1 MKNIKNIITVL
12 FAFILGL
19 IHAQDINIDKISKN
33 YDYLAYVTTSEILLK
48 VAEKGYESPELFQKL
63 GNSFYF
69 NNKME
74 DAVKWY
80 EKLMNL
86 DPQEPIDAEYYF
98 RYAQAL
104 KGIEE
109 YKKSDEWMKKFKE
122 ESPLDSRSVAFN
134 ENKDYLSDI
143 ERQSHKNVSIKNLVI
158 NTELSDFGTTPY
170 NNQII
175 FASSR
180 GKDNMIYKWNNQP
193 YLDLY
198 IATLESD
205 GDYGQVEKFD
215 DNINTKF
222 HESSVSFSPNKKFIY
237 FTRNN
242 YFKKKYRKD
251 DKDFNR
257 LKLFRAELE
266 ENGLWGNIN
275 SVHFNNDSYSVA
287 HPSINADGS
296 KLYFA
301 SDMPGNVG
309 MSDIYM
315 VDINEDGTLGDPEN
329 IGLNIN
335 TEAVESF
342 PFINTKGDLYFSST
356 GYPGLGG
363 LDIFVIRN
371 FEKLMD
377 ENPKTYNI
385 ENLGKPYNSFSDD
398 FGYYENLKN
407 NTGFF
412 SSNREGGKG
421 DDDIYTFKVEDCKQE
436 LAGIVKDLKTQELLD
451 STTLILLDATGNEL
465 EKKALGIDAS
475 FKFDVDCNKVFL
487 IRAEKEGYST
497 DETRIEAINTDEN
510 LDLELFLNKDK
521 QAVKYGDDLAKT
533 LDIPIIYF
541 DLDKSNIRP
550 DAALELQKI
559 IQVMEDHPEMNIEVR
574 SHTDS
579 RANDSYNE
587 ALSERRNKA
596 TIKYLVNVGHID
608 ARRLKG
614 KGYGEKMLV
623 NRCSNGVK
631 CSEKEH
637 QENRRSEFIIF

>member
-1 MKNIKNIITVL
+1 MKNIVTVL
-12 FAFILGL
+12 FAFAIGV
-19 IHAQDINIDKISKN
+19 IHAQDLNIDKISKN

-69 NNKME
+69 NNSME

-86 DPQEPIDAEYYF
+86 DHKESLDPEYYF

-104 KGIEE
+104 KGVEDYE
-109 YKKSDEWMKKFKE
+109 RSDEWMEKFKE
-122 ESPLDSRSVAFN
+122 ESPLDSRSIAFN
-134 ENKDYLSDI
+134 ENIDYLSHI
-143 ERQSHKNVSIKNLVI
+143 EKQSYKNVSIKNLAI

-170 NNQII
+170 KNQII

-198 IATLESD
+198 IATKMAD
-205 GDYGQVEKFD
+205 DDYGNVEKFED
-215 DNINTKF
+215 KLNTKF
-222 HESSVSFSPNKKFIY
+222 HESSVSFTPNGKFLF

-251 DKDFNR
+251 DLDFNR
-257 LKLFRAELE
+257 LQLLRAELGE
-266 ENGLWGNIN
+266 DGSWGNI
-275 SVHFNNDSYSVA
+275 SRIHFNNDSYSVA

-301 SDMPGNVG
+301 SDMAGSVG

-315 VDINEDGTLGDPEN
+315 VDINEDGTLGNPEN
-329 IGLNIN
+329 IGININ

-363 LDIFVIRN
+363 LDIFVIRD
-371 FEKLMD
+371 FEKYKHK
-377 ENPKTYNI
+377 NSKNYAI
-385 ENLGKPYNSFSDD
+385 ENIGKPFNSFSDD
-398 FGYYENLKN
+398 FGYYENLEN

-421 DDDIYTFKVEDCKQE
+421 DDDIYSFKVEDCKQE
-436 LAGIVKDLKTQELLD
+436 LAGIVKDLKTQELLRN
-451 STTLILLDATGNEL
+451 SQVTLLDALGNEI
-465 EKKALGIDAS
+465 ETKSVGEDAS
-475 FKFDVDCNKVFL
+475 FSFNVDCNNVYL
-487 IRAEKEGYST
+487 IRAEKDGYST
-497 DETRIEAINTDEN
+497 DETRIEATNNKEN
-510 LDLELFLNKDK
+510 LSLDLYLKIDK

-550 DAALELQKI
+550 DAAIELQKI

-596 TIKYLVNVGHID
+596 TIKYLVTIGKINS
-608 ARRLKG
+608 ARLKG

-623 NRCSNGVK
+623 NGCSNGVK

-637 QENRRSEFIIF
+637 QKNRRSEFIVF